1 MTQRSPLAVLFLTVF
16 LDLLG
21 FGLIIPLQPLFAEHL
36 GASGL
41 EVGLLMTSY
50 SAMQFV
56 FAPVW
61 GRISDRV
68 GRRPVLLVSIAAS
81 VLAMLLFA
89 SARELWVLF
98 VARTF
103 AGIANANLGTAQ
115 AYIAD
120 VTPPEKRARGMGM
133 IGAAFGMGF
142 VLGPALGGLL
152 AHFGWTAPA
161 LGAAALSFVNLVLAW
176 FLLPESLP
184 KEQRARAAA
193 RRTSRLATFRES
205 LSHPLL
211 PFLFA
216 LFFLTTLGF
225 SQLEA
230 TFGLYT
236 LKRFGFGVAE
246 NGYLFGFIGV
256 ILALVQGGLIHPLQK
271 RFGEPALL
279 VGGTALL
286 AAGLFFVPVA
296 DGLPG
301 LLAALGVLALGH
313 GVQAPALSSLVSKQ
327 AEPHRLGGVLGA
339 NQSMGSL
346 ARILGPIAAGSL
358 FDLAGESAPFH
369 VAGAVLVV
377 SVALTLVILVRRPR
391 VAEAAPSP
399 ELAAPPKANAGSR

>member
-1 MTQRSPLAVLFLTVF
+1 MKRSPLAVLGLTVF

-41 EVGLLMTSY
+41 EVGLLMTTY

-61 GRISDRV
+61 GRISDRI
-68 GRRPVLLVSIAAS
+68 GRRPVLLVSIGAS

-89 SARELWVLF
+89 AAHQLWILF
-98 VARTF
+98 AARTF

-142 VLGPALGGLL
+142 VLGPAFGGLL
-152 AHFGWTAPA
+152 FHFGWSAPA
-161 LGAAALSFVNLVLAW
+161 LGAAALSLVNLVLAF

-184 KEQRARAAA
+184 KEHRARAAA
-193 RRTSRLATFRES
+193 QRVSRLATFKAS
-205 LSHPLL
+205 LAHPLL

-230 TFGLYT
+230 TFSLYT
-236 LKRFGFGVAE
+236 QKRFGFGVTA

-256 ILALVQGGLIHPLQK
+256 VLAVVQGGLVHPLQK
-271 RFGEPALL
+271 RIGEPALL
-279 VGGTALL
+279 VAGTALL
-286 AAGLFFVPVA
+286 AAGLFF
-296 DGLPG
+296 LPAAGTLSG
-301 LLAALGVLALGH
+301 LLVVLGVLAAGH
-313 GVQAPALSSLVSKQ
+313 GIQAPALSSLVSKQ
-327 AEPHRLGGVLGA
+327 AEPHRLGGVMGA

-346 ARILGPIAAGSL
+346 ARILGPIAAGSA
-358 FDLAGESAPFH
+358 FDLAGEAAPFH
-369 VAGAVLVV
+369 VAGVVLLGAVVLTVV
-377 SVALTLVILVRRPR
+377 IFARRRAAAPATLVP
-391 VAEAAPSP
+391 APSATAP
-399 ELAAPPKANAGSR
+399 AARR